1 MLADICCSSEVK
13 SEMEIDA
20 NNQRNYKECCWKD
33 SRSLREKWHFKS
45 HAVDWMKN
53 VCPEKGSGA
62 MRSLEHK
69 FDEQQLREL
78 GLFSLEKRKPR
89 GDLIALYNYLKGGC
103 SEVGVGFCSQVTA
116 MEWEVTALSC
126 TRGGSGW
133 IWGKK
138 SSLELK
144 ISLNNYCKIKELLWS
159 CRRVWCAVVM
169 LLVAVP
175 CSFNFISAESIF
187 SFNIFWIIVIFSGT

>member
-1 MLADICCSSEVK
+1 MVSWLVSEIGLPAGSECPSVLSTGEATLWKLCSELGLSLQ
-13 SEMEIDA
+13 
-20 NNQRNYKECCWKD
+20 QR
-33 SRSLREKWHFKS
+33 HQG
-45 HAVDWMKN
+45 HG
-53 VCPEKGSGA
+53 VCPEKSNRVVRG
-62 MRSLEHK
+62 LEHRSYEEELK
-69 FDEQQLREL
+69 EL
-78 GLFSLEKRKPR
+78 GMFRLEKRKLR
-89 GDLIALYNYLKGGC
+89 GDLIALYNCLKGGC

-116 MEWEVTALSC
+116 MGWEITALSC

-159 CRRVWCAVVM
+159 CRQVWCAVVM

-175 CSFNFISAESIF
+175 RSFNFISAESIF